1 MEFIGGNFLSNA
13 VNKKLT
19 TSCFQHDKSEK
30 QYLWRDPV
38 FVDIFGAEF
47 FPPQYTI
54 QSRLLGLDGVGRS
67 LDLILR
73 VRAENCELFLCT

>member
-1 MEFIGGNFLSNA
+1 MAPETPYNPSP
-13 VNKKLT
+13 T
-19 TSCFQHDKSEK
+19 HTEK

-47 FPPQYTI
+47 FPPQYTT
-54 QSRLLGLDGVGRS
+54 QSRLLGLEGVARS

-73 VRAENCELFLCT
+73 VR